1 MNLYESVRA
10 VIDAS
15 GDGSVDWEAVATAAK
30 GATPPGSLAVSEAEQ
45 DGYATDVRA
54 ARDRIRSV
62 SGLSFHLPDT
72 IEIQNRHHWIDANA
86 TTFQRVMAPLEQR
99 QPVLPGVASRVNSA
113 SLGVMLAFLGRNV
126 LGQYDPLLL
135 ADGDSH
141 ALYFVRPNILSTAE
155 ALDVDPERFRRWIA
169 FHEVTHAAEF
179 GAAPWLS
186 DELETRMTD
195 GIESL
200 AEGRMMPS
208 AFTELMTI
216 MTAVE
221 GYAEFV
227 MDRAFDDE
235 YADLREKVDTRRRNR
250 GPIGELMSRLLGLG
264 LKRQQYERGKAFF
277 DTVATERDVAATGA
291 VWTDPSHLPTDEE
304 IEQPRIWLRRVNP

>member
-1 MNLYESVRA
+1 MSLYESVRA
-10 VIDAS
+10 VIEA
-15 GDGSVDWEAVATAAK
+15 DGEGPIDWDAVATAAK
-30 GATPPGSLAVSEAEQ
+30 EATPPGSIDISQAEQ
-45 DGYATDVRA
+45 DGYASDVRA
-54 ARDRIRSV
+54 ARRRIRSV
-62 SGLSFHLPDT
+62 SELSFELPET

-86 TTFQRVMAPLEQR
+86 TTFKRVMAPLEDR
-99 QPVLPGVASRVNSA
+99 QAVLPGLARRVNSA
-113 SLGVMLAFLGRNV
+113 SLGIMLAFLGRNV

-135 ADGDSH
+135 ADGDEH
-141 ALYFVRPNILSTAE
+141 ALYFVRPNILTTAD
-155 ALDVDPERFRRWIA
+155 ALDVEPARFRRWIA

-186 DELETRMTD
+186 AELESRMTD

-200 AEGRMMPS
+200 ANGRMTPS
-208 AFTELMTI
+208 AFAELTTI

-235 YADLREKVDTRRRNR
+235 YADLREKVDARRRNR
-250 GPIGELMSRLLGLG
+250 GPIGELMSRVLGLG

-277 DTVATERDVAATGA
+277 DAVASQRDVAATGA
-291 VWTDPSHLPTDEE
+291 VWSDPAYLPTDDE
-304 IEQPRIWLRRVNP
+304 IENPRAWLRRVNP